1 MNYLS
6 WIIAKLRYNFIQMK
20 YKYLFTSCLMLFL
33 TGGLFAQSY
42 FGIYTGLNSG
52 KLSGDSPGRFKY
64 SSGLNLTLGPGLDIQ
79 LKEDVYLV
87 FLPSYVN
94 AGSKLQ
100 YPKEIDEEEVYQDSI
115 SFDFKHIALPILMK
129 LISDNKKFQFSG
141 GFELIFPVK
150 FTADNTVEEIDLM
163 DDINKV
169 NLNMLFGIGYRIP
182 INNNLLNIG
191 LTYSQGLTNLAN
203 NLDDPDSLMPRI
215 RYTSFRLTAAWY
227 LPVGKNRFNQP
238 YED

>member
-1 MNYLS
+1 MNHLL
-6 WIIAKLRYNFIQMK
+6 WIIAKLRSNYTRMK
-20 YKYLFTSCLMLFL
+20 YKYLFTCCLLLFL

-42 FGIYTGLNSG
+42 FGIYTGINSG

-64 SSGLNLTLGPGLDIQ
+64 SSGLNLAAGLSLDIQ

-87 FLPSYVN
+87 FQPSYVN
-94 AGSKLQ
+94 ASSKLQ
-100 YPKEIDEEEVYQDSI
+100 HPKEIDEKEVYQDSI

-129 LISDNKKFQFSG
+129 LISDSKKFQFSG

-150 FTADNTVEEIDLM
+150 FIADNSAEKIDLM

-182 INNNLLNIG
+182 INNNLLNIN

-215 RYTSFRLTAAWY
+215 RYTSFRLTVAWY
-227 LPVGKNRFNQP
+227 LPIGKK
-238 YED
+238 